1 MAATMH
7 DVSRLAGVSIKTVS
21 NVIND
26 YPYVRAE
33 TRQRVLAAIETLGY
47 TPNLSA
53 RSLRSGRTNVIS
65 LMIPDLRNAYF
76 AELADSVMRAAGE
89 RGLSVLIEQFGEQR
103 EREIDVLRQPRAQM
117 VDGVLYSVLA
127 LDQGDLDII
136 ADLTTPVVLL
146 GERIFNGPRDHVTM
160 RNTEGVR
167 AATEH
172 ILGLGR
178 RRVVAFGVHPGEVIG
193 SAALR
198 FEGYREALAAAG
210 LPFREELVV
219 PVGSWHRRNGA
230 EAMREFLARG
240 VPFDAVVAF
249 NDAIA
254 LGALRV
260 LQEEGLRIPEDVAV
274 IGFDDIDETQYSM
287 PTLSTIDPGREEIAR
302 TAVDLLLRRIEGGGA
317 AFEPEEVLVPFRLI
331 PRESTSLDGEDGAVG
346 PAGAG
351 DTAGATDTV
360 GTSAT
365 AGAPDTTDATDTAG
379 TATSLAL

>member
-26 YPYVRAE
+26 YPYVREE
-33 TRQRVLAAIETLGY
+33 TRRRVLDAIATLGY

-76 AELADSVMRAAGE
+76 AELADSVMRAAADK
-89 RGLSVLIEQFGEQR
+89 GLSVLIEQFGDRR
-103 EREIDVLRQPRAQM
+103 EREIDVLRHPRAQM

-127 LDQGDLDII
+127 LDEGDVGLIEEI
-136 ADLTTPVVLL
+136 ATPMVLL
-146 GERIFNGPRDHVTM
+146 GERIFNGPKDHVTM
-160 RNTEGVR
+160 QNVEGAR
-167 AATEH
+167 AATTH
-172 ILGLGR
+172 VVDQGR
-178 RRVVAFGVHPGEVIG
+178 RRIVALGAHPGEVIG

-198 FEGYREALAAAG
+198 LSGYREALEEAG
-210 LPFREELVV
+210 IAYDEQLVV

-230 EAMREFLARG
+230 DAMREVLARG
-240 VPFDAVVAF
+240 VPFDAIVAF

-260 LQEEGLRIPEDVAV
+260 LQENGLGVPDDVAV

-287 PTLSTIDPGREEIAR
+287 PTLSTIDPGRDDIAR
-302 TAVDLLLRRIEGGGA
+302 TAVELLLRRIEGAGA
-317 AFEPEEVLVPFRLI
+317 PFTPEEVLVPFQLRT
-331 PRESTSLDGEDGAVG
+331 RESTAV
-346 PAGAG
+346 PAL
-351 DTAGATDTV
+351 V
-360 GTSAT
+360 R
-365 AGAPDTTDATDTAG
+365 
-379 TATSLAL
+379 